1 MDSVNESLEDLIKYE
16 DGGNRSVRIRRS
28 ECPGGS
34 GKFGFNSYNLLA
46 FLLMSFNQVR
56 ISVFG
61 LFVLNISV
69 YNTIFFGL
77 QGKKTGHVLM
87 CHWNPIKDKKNETE
101 NTKNKKNFFLEISMF
116 ENSLSK
122 NILSKNS
129 SSGNTLFGNILSK
142 KRLSG
147 NILSKI
153 AK

>member
-16 DGGNRSVRIRRS
+16 EGGNRSVRIRRS

-61 LFVLNISV
+61 LFVLNISI

-77 QGKKTGHVLM
+77 QRKKTGHVLM
-87 CHWNPIKDKKNETE
+87 CH
-101 NTKNKKNFFLEISMF
+101 
-116 ENSLSK
+116 
-122 NILSKNS
+122 
-129 SSGNTLFGNILSK
+129 
-142 KRLSG
+142 
-147 NILSKI
+147 
-153 AK
+153 